1 MTRDLF
7 LLSSNYRLTLSHS
20 TSLAQRKKNTYFEV
34 TPESFLA
41 SFRLRLAQVSFPWRN
56 FLVLLR
62 DSMASHLNA
71 SRHGRQAKNFFPF
84 KIRFS
89 SSCKRSARFLFEFL
103 IFIKTLCRGRLCFF
117 YSSDF
122 SPDSVRGTKS
132 SWAYALFGSRP
143 TKKSWNCRN
152 QLGVRSLGVLELL
165 KKEK

>member
-89 SSCKRSARFLFEFL
+89 SSCKRSAQFFFFEFL
-103 IFIKTLCRGRLCFF
+103 IFIKALCRGRCA
-117 YSSDF
+117 F
-122 SPDSVRGTKS
+122 STPPRFLS
-132 SWAYALFGSRP
+132 
-143 TKKSWNCRN
+143 
-152 QLGVRSLGVLELL
+152 
-165 KKEK
+165 